1 MSGHGEALKSLQLV
15 SAALDAQQEAV
26 DHFRA
31 TVSALASEIEALS
44 ASAAQYGNGLD
55 HTHQSSVT
63 LGETLGECLG
73 EACRDFAASDAFD
86 RYS

>member
-55 HTHQSSVT
+55 HAYRGSVALGDT
-63 LGETLGECLG
+63 LGEE
-73 EACRDFAASDAFD
+73 CRDFAASDAFD